1 MKIVTANILKSRMAE
16 LFREIEATGEE
27 VLVTHNGEIVM
38 KIISYHRELGG
49 IESRA
54 NEQGS
59 SS

>member
-1 MKIVTANILKSRMAE
+1 MAE

-38 KIISYHRELGG
+38 KIISYRRELGG

-54 NEQGS
+54 NEQAS